1 MTRRADSRATSGKP
15 CHNRRVDLLDS
26 VPRYGLTLFERGLAA
41 VAVVWA
47 VITAVRWR
55 RSGLRAALSLSV
67 PEALIAVGAVGVW
80 AFTVAPDKRFLPG
93 DIPQHMPVN
102 LVPLLPLVSDL
113 LGPDGWFLNGPNL
126 VANLVL
132 YAPIGFGLRW
142 RFGLRMRWILLAA
155 AGVSTAVEVSQAL
168 SDQLRSPDVNDVLL
182 NTASAAAGA
191 LAYIAARRLL
201 GAGGRSRR
209 SAPPEPDAAG

>member
-1 MTRRADSRATSGKP
+1 M
-15 CHNRRVDLLDS
+15 DLLDS
-26 VPRYGLTLFERGLAA
+26 VPRYGLTLFGRGLAG

-47 VITAVRWR
+47 VLTAVRWR

-67 PEALIAVGAVGVW
+67 PEALVAVGAVGVW

-93 DIPQHMPVN
+93 DVPQHMPAN
-102 LVPLLPLVSDL
+102 LVPVLPLVSDL

-142 RFGLRMRWILLAA
+142 RFGLRMRWILLIA
-155 AGVSTAVEVSQAL
+155 AGLSTAVEVSQAL
-168 SDQLRSPDVNDVLL
+168 SDQMRTPDVNDVLL
-182 NTASAAAGA
+182 NTVGAAAGA
-191 LAYIAARRLL
+191 LAFSAVHRLL
-201 GAGGRSRR
+201 VARGRAGR
-209 SAPPEPDAAG
+209 AVAPEPDSAG

>member
-1 MTRRADSRATSGKP
+1 M
-15 CHNRRVDLLDS
+15 DLLDS
-26 VPRYGLTLFERGLAA
+26 VPRYAVTLFERGLAA
-41 VAVVWA
+41 VALAWA
-47 VITAVRWR
+47 VVTAVRWR

-80 AFTVAPDKRFLPG
+80 AFTVAPMAIFLPG

-102 LVPLLPLVSDL
+102 LVPVLPLVSDL

-142 RFGLRMRWILLAA
+142 RFGRRIRWILLIA
-155 AGVSTAVEVSQAL
+155 AGASTAVEVSQAL

-191 LAYIAARRLL
+191 LAFSVAHRLL
-201 GAGGRSRR
+201 GARDGADPVA
-209 SAPPEPDAAG
+209 APETEAAG